1 MYFYVVLR
9 KGKELE
15 MGGRK
20 KKKKNV
26 QNGQDVFRNI
36 ERNIKYLKK

>member
-26 QNGQDVFRNI
+26 HDRMYFAISKGI
-36 ERNIKYLKK
+36 